1 MKLFPAQCIHDE
13 LGSLVDI
20 EIDILSPVEGQIMRV
35 DALLSFLAEALLEIG
50 ADHVSWIFFLLLLI
64 SMLVD
69 VIEE

>member
-20 EIDILSPVEGQIMRV
+20 EIDVLSAVEGQIVRV

-50 ADHVSWIFFLLLLI
+50 ADHVGWVFFLLLLI
-64 SMLVD
+64 PILVD
-69 VIEE
+69 VIEK